1 MPRIAVNLSPEQVE
15 ALSKLF
21 PDLPVEDALLAV
33 VSNAIAS
40 PTEKAS
46 RPEERSLKSVIDAIN
61 AYTGKIDEMNRRLS
75 HIIELL
81 EDLAARVQNLEDEVS
96 NALRSPRQARPEER
110 KEPRRSA
117 IDILKDQ
124 KVMFE
129 SDIASKIRNRDAF
142 FDKLRRSGAV
152 VLELAKERVAVD
164 PGFFAEFKR
173 KVENLSV
180 SSDEA
185 LQKELGKV
193 EVKLLKVMMN
203 SGVAYF
209 DGVKKKWVIDVDEQ
223 ST

>member
-1 MPRIAVNLSPEQVE
+1 MPKIAINLSPEQVE

-21 PDLPVEDALLAV
+21 PDLPIEDALLTIV
-33 VSNAIAS
+33 NNAITS
-40 PTEKAS
+40 PTEKTS
-46 RPEERSLKSVIDAIN
+46 KHEERSLKSIIDAVN

-81 EDLAARVQNLEDEVS
+81 EDLTARIQNLEDEVS
-96 NALRSPRQARPEER
+96 NILRTAQQAKPEEK
-110 KEPRRSA
+110 KEPRKSA

-164 PGFFAEFKR
+164 PEFFEEFKK
-173 KVENLSV
+173 KVQNLSV
-180 SSDEA
+180 SSEDA
-185 LQKELGKV
+185 LQRELGKV
-193 EVKLLKVMMN
+193 EVKLLKVLMS